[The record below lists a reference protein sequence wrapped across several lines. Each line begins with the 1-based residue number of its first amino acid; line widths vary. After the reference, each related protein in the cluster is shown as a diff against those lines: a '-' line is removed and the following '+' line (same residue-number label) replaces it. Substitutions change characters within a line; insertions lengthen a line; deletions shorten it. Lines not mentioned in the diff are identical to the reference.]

1 LCFFFLLSK
10 FGDDKFED
18 EEDYDD
24 DGDKENE
31 DIKPT
36 INKKAKLG
44 PPSNTANV
52 EISSKT
58 SYIARQTWMP
68 NHTMAVWENDLL
80 RQMVTVVVV
89 LDAGVDVNADVKC
102 KVSDDG
108 RELQIKQKLVE
119 RLANV
124 DMLHEYFRKKD
135 KDAYPPY
142 HPKIMAFH
150 KFMKSI
156 RKEKGD
162 AIFHTA
168 CIRLP
173 FQVQTDIVAEY
184 KLGDN
189 AGARLLYV
197 DLRAVITE
205 SYSTTEQSSLLM
217 IN

>member
-1 LCFFFLLSK
+1 MFWI

-18 EEDYDD
+18 EEDDD
-24 DGDKENE
+24 DDDDKENE

-44 PPSNTANV
+44 PSLSTPKV
-52 EISSKT
+52 EIGSKAG
-58 SYIARQTWMP
+58 YMARQTWMP

-80 RQMVTVVVV
+80 RQMVMVVVA
-89 LDAGVDVNADVKC
+89 LDAGVDVNTDVKC
-102 KVSDDG
+102 RVSDDG
-108 RELQIKQKLVE
+108 KELQIKQKLVE

-150 KFMKSI
+150 KFMKSM
-156 RKEKGD
+156 RREKGD
-162 AIFHTA
+162 TVFHTA
-168 CIRLP
+168 CIKLP

-197 DLRAVITE
+197 DLRAVVTE
-205 SYSTTEQSSLLM
+205 SYSSAGQSSLLM
-217 IN
+217 ID

>member
-1 LCFFFLLSK
+1 MFRT
-10 FGDDKFED
+10 FGDDKFE
-18 EEDYDD
+18 EDD
-24 DGDKENE
+24 DDDDDDDKENE

-36 INKKAKLG
+36 INKRAKLG
-44 PPSNTANV
+44 PSITAANV
-52 EISSKT
+52 DKT
-58 SYIARQTWMP
+58 SYMARQTWMP

-89 LDAGVDVNADVKC
+89 LDAGVDANTDVKC

-108 RELQIKQKLVE
+108 KELQVKQKLVE

-150 KFMKSI
+150 KFMKSM
-156 RKEKGD
+156 RREKGD
-162 AIFHTA
+162 TIFHTA
-168 CIRLP
+168 CIKLP
-173 FQVQTDIVAEY
+173 FQVQADIVAEY

-197 DLRAVITE
+197 DLRAVVTE
-205 SYSTTEQSSLLM
+205 NYSNAVQSSLLM